1 MIVVSQSLMTMRYE
15 TDVWFCN
22 EPLCDIE
29 WVVQIREHF
38 NNGIVRSKQALTF
51 AAKPTK
57 KQLRKALK
65 QYKAS

>member
-1 MIVVSQSLMTMRYE
+1 MIVHSLSSMTMRYE
-15 TDVWFCN
+15 VDVWYCN
-22 EPLCDIE
+22 ELMCDIK
-29 WVVQIREHF
+29 WVVQISEHF
-38 NNGIVRSKQALTF
+38 NDGIIRSKQALTF